1 MQTVKE
7 ATMFYNT
14 KILDL
19 RKSLDT
25 LQPTVEQKNENRQI
39 VVDYLQMKL
48 STREREKNGVAA
60 PAKA

>member
-1 MQTVKE
+1 
-7 ATMFYNT
+7 MFYNT

-48 STREREKNGVAA
+48 SAREREKNGVAA